1 MDDLKHLKQVIKEL
15 DEELQSMSVLDYDD
29 RVLITAQRNA
39 KAREYN
45 SKKQF
50 WQKRI
55 ERIF

>member
-1 MDDLKHLKQVIKEL
+1 MDELKHLKQVVKEL
-15 DEELQSMSVLDYDD
+15 DEELASMSVLDYDD

-45 SKKQF
+45 SKKAF
-50 WQKRI
+50 WQMRI

>member
-50 WQKRI
+50 WKKRI